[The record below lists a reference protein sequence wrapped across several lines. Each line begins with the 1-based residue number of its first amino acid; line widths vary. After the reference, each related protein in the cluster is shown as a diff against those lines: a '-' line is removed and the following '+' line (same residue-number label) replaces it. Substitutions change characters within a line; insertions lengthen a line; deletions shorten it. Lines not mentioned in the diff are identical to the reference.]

1 MSDALSYRGQR
12 WTTPCQG
19 FGPEIVDTAPSC
31 AVRELWSKSEQ
42 RRLALESKIS
52 KQFRHASTEETHQR
66 KSLADWFGDI
76 TTGLRK
82 NLWQVL
88 TRAVIEHRISTDK
101 RMDEFLLHIW
111 DLLTSQQK
119 RQSYD
124 RAKMLMNATRRISTK
139 IACRPNKINLRYTTC
154 LGGC

>member
-19 FGPEIVDTAPSC
+19 FGPEIVDTAPSR
-31 AVRELWSKSEQ
+31 AVRKLWSKSEQ

-101 RMDEFLLHIW
+101 RMDEFLLNIW
-111 DLLTSQQK
+111 GLLTSPTK
-119 RQSYD
+119 KTIAWQS
-124 RAKMLMNATRRISTK
+124 KNVNECHEK
-139 IACRPNKINLRYTTC
+139 NINQNC
-154 LGGC
+154 LSSE